1 MMANIPQPTAGSATP
16 VEDVMR
22 EKVWEEACRSEPLSS
37 TLTVGPDFESVLA
50 VRGVNSERQHA
61 P

>member
-37 TLTVGPDFESVLA
+37 TLTVGPDF
-50 VRGVNSERQHA
+50 
-61 P
+61 